1 MGRKQKNRTNYRTKI
16 AQRKI
21 RLPGNHGNTSARGVF
36 LMANV
41 REIKK
46 KGKNFSYVFTVSLGR
61 DSKGKQI
68 RRYCTWTPPDGLTPA
83 KAKKAAKKAAEEW
96 EEKIKAEYESGREE
110 EVPCAAPPPGKR
122 RDDFVSF
129 VNDIWFSLY
138 ICNGDRKGTTV
149 AFYEDIAKYI
159 TSYFKGAV
167 LQEITSIEVQL
178 YLRHFRTEHEKR
190 TGKPLTARALRHHY
204 GVLKNIFGYAEKNDM
219 LEKNP
224 MKNVDAPVIPKKP
237 VDALTM
243 EEAAVFFEKL
253 SECPLD
259 FQALLYLFITTGL
272 RRGEA
277 VGIKWKDIDEKKG
290 LLHVERA
297 VAHTTQTGTVI
308 STPKTASS
316 IRTIPLMPGML
327 RLLQQ
332 LKKQKRREYPDVLLN
347 EAFVFHRKDDIFRPC
362 CSNAVTHKVK
372 RFAKTSGLPDF
383 SPHDLRH
390 SCATLLLSQG
400 ADIKSVQEILGHSDA
415 STTLN
420 FYVKADI
427 EQMRAATDKLAAA
440 FGL

>member
-1 MGRKQKNRTNYRTKI
+1 
-16 AQRKI
+16 
-21 RLPGNHGNTSARGVF
+21 
-36 LMANV
+36 MANI
-41 REIKK
+41 RESKK
-46 KGKNFSYVFTVSLGR
+46 NGKVISYRFTTCLER
-61 DSKGKQI
+61 DAQGKQI
-68 RRYCTWTPPDGLTPA
+68 RRYCTWIPPEGLTPA
-83 KAKKAAKKAAEEW
+83 KARRAAERAADMW
-96 EEKIKAEYESGREE
+96 EQEIKVEYEKAREAGN
-110 EVPCAAPPPGKR
+110 VCQSYALPPEKR

-129 VNDIWFSLY
+129 VNDTWFLLY
-138 ICNGDRKGTTV
+138 ICNGDRKQTTV

-159 TSYFKGAV
+159 TAYFKGAI
-167 LQEITSIEVQL
+167 LQDITPIQVQQ
-178 YLRHFRTEHEKR
+178 YLRHLRTEHEQR
-190 TGKPLTARALRHHY
+190 TGRPLSARYLRHQY

-219 LEKNP
+219 IAKNP
-224 MKNVDAPVIPKKP
+224 MNRVSPPIIPKQP
-237 VDALTM
+237 VDALTI
-243 EEAAVFFEKL
+243 EQAAEFFEKL
-253 SECPLD
+253 AECPLD
-259 FQALLYLFITTGL
+259 FQTLLQLFITTGL

-316 IRTIPLMPGML
+316 IRTVPLIPSTL
-327 RLLQQ
+327 RLLMQ
-332 LKKQKRREYPDVLLN
+332 LKKQKRREHPNVLLN

-362 CSNAVTHKVK
+362 CANAVTHKVK
-372 RFAKTSGLPDF
+372 RFAKASGLPDM

-427 EQMRAATDKLAAA
+427 EQMRAATDKLAET